1 MAAKLLHIALQWQ
14 VAGGKWQVGLA
25 SVSIVMQFV
34 ARKVALQSLTAM
46 HFSWLHLR
54 EEQGRGGRGE
64 GACNLELFNCHARL
78 IWQHIM
84 QLQLQQVLPNEA
96 NQSLSD
102 KQLREEKK
110 KGEESDKETKEQ
122 KVKMEKQQQRQQRSC
137 HAKPATFDQHFVLGS
152 IWIYQSVTCDKDER
166 KYNSKGVKERGLEGE
181 GVCIYKGRITERGGW
196 HVQE

>member
-1 MAAKLLHIALQWQ
+1 MVSWPGFSFDCNAVCRSTGGAAITHSYAFFMASPER
-14 VAGGKWQVGLA
+14 GTGLG
-25 SVSIVMQFV
+25 
-34 ARKVALQSLTAM
+34 
-46 HFSWLHLR
+46 
-54 EEQGRGGRGE
+54 GRGG

-102 KQLREEKK
+102 KQLWEEKK
-110 KGEESDKETKEQ
+110 RGEESDKEAKKQ